1 MCVEKFGLYP
11 TPIPKDKVEE
21 RKMYDHRF
29 SISNYDNAKRER
41 HQMCKSFSQPHED
54 TKLEHRGVWGLQ
66 QEGYNQGFYRRNLFG
81 SSFAIGTKTV
91 EGNADNVDEMGK

>member
-1 MCVEKFGLYP
+1 MCAAFLCASVFYHFSQRKSFLLKKKVMCVEKFGLYP

-54 TKLEHRGVWGLQ
+54 TKLEHRGVWGL
-66 QEGYNQGFYRRNLFG
+66 
-81 SSFAIGTKTV
+81 
-91 EGNADNVDEMGK
+91 